1 MESVIEEV
9 EEELE
14 NLEGEEKERLEEK
27 LNNIK
32 EEYDD
37 DIKSR
42 IEKNR

>member
-42 IEKNR
+42 IEKK